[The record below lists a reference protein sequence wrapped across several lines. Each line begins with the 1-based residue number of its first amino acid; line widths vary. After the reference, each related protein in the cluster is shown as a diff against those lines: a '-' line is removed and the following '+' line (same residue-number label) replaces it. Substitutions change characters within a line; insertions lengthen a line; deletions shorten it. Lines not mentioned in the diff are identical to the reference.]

1 MANEFSEEFLE
12 MDLLEADAPSF
23 FLEIL
28 RVTVEELIE
37 EQSSRKLFWE
47 DERSWVD
54 T

>member
-12 MDLLEADAPSF
+12 MDLLEADTPSF

-37 EQSSRKLFWE
+37 EQSSRKLFCE
-47 DERSWVD
+47 DERS
-54 T
+54 